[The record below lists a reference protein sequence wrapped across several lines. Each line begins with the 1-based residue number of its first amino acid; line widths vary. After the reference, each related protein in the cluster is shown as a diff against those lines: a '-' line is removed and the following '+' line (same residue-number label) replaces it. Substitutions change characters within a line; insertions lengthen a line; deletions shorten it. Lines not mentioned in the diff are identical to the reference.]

1 MDNLR
6 RSIRLLFVDYCP
18 DFILK
23 EKDSEKYIN
32 IQTFLENGFRT
43 FSNYSLDEIRNV
55 YFKLD
60 TDWFLDDNNENK
72 NHFHLLNH
80 FTSKLLLEDNLEP
93 FVNYSHLLKWRDL
106 SYYTGED
113 LMTTSFFAYID
124 NRSQRK
130 RDFFSWRPTAFSD
143 NKRLRILL
151 NKGLAENHF
160 HLKGSGPVFDLSW
173 LNLMNNPNRFEKTF
187 DKLESELSLL
197 TKISNTSINSKKELK
212 VLVYKAA
219 YIRYKLFCKINNIN
233 KNSLLFIDLSK
244 ESNKDGSFDL
254 LIKMPE
260 LTREIELLK
269 FDEGHKFVYKGDSH
283 YVIDYAIPKNIHTS
297 NLDKSYVFYGE
308 RKLMYDCFQLIYKND
323 KNFKSYIHLFH
334 AYILIKAQF
343 RAELIQ
349 VNDKVGFGNFSRYQD
364 RKEYFLP
371 DDSIYHTAFMNLAV
385 HDTKKHTKIDSFE
398 LRVAP
403 KAEVN
408 KLKSSISGYKE
419 SLKSNVIQSVNRK
432 LKDEDDYI
440 FEQDNVF
447 YTIHYIKKED
457 DLLNEKCDDDEIIIC
472 SKCIHVKIGN
482 HINCR
487 HSELRSEIKYQ
498 TLAISQLRESFSSV
512 SKYIRG
518 IDAASSEFD
527 APPEVF
533 AQGFRYIKNHKI
545 KGRFN
550 HLMDK
555 IDEPKIYATYH
566 VGEDFYDIVDG
577 LRAIDEVIK
586 FCNLSQGDRLGHAL
600 ALGID
605 VKDYYLFKNNK
616 LMLPKQIVLDN
627 IVWLLAKVR
636 KFGISRHRNEINRLE
651 KLYGNLFYEIFS
663 SNLELTNPLKE
674 KTIDHIVY
682 FDAWKLR
689 GDDPQ
694 LYFDKLENDI
704 YSLINLNYWER
715 CRINYEYPRNKSI
728 RNNIDCKRIV
738 QAYHFNP
745 KIKKTGKMMKQFEIT
760 HAYTELVHAVQEK
773 MMHEIKSLNIAI
785 ETNPT
790 SNYLIGTFRRY
801 AKHPITK
808 FFNLGLETNHELLK
822 NCPQLSVSINT
833 DDQGIFSTSLENEYA
848 LMAIALE
855 KEKDEN
861 GEPKYNSSMIY
872 EYLERIRLMG
882 LGQSFSV

>member
-6 RSIRLLFVDYCP
+6 RAIRLLFVDYCP
-18 DFILK
+18 DYILK
-23 EKDSEKYIN
+23 SKNSRDYIN
-32 IQTFLENGFRT
+32 QQKFLEKGFRI
-43 FSNYSLDEIRNV
+43 FSNYSLDEIQNI
-55 YFKLD
+55 YTKLD
-60 TDWFLDDNNENK
+60 SDWFFDINNNNNRDK
-72 NHFHLLNH
+72 NYFHILNH
-80 FTSKLLLEDNLEP
+80 FTSKLLVEENNEP
-93 FVNYSHLLKWRDL
+93 FINYPHLLKWRDL

-113 LMTTSFFAYID
+113 LMTTSYFAYID
-124 NRSQRK
+124 NRSHRK
-130 RDFFSWRPTAFSD
+130 RDFFAWRATAFSD
-143 NKRLRILL
+143 NKRLRLLL

-173 LNLMNNPNRFEKTF
+173 LNLMNNPNRFEKRF

-197 TKISNTSINSKKELK
+197 TKVSNTSTNSKKELK

-219 YIRYKLFCKINNIN
+219 YIRYKLFCTINKINENG
-233 KNSLLFIDLSK
+233 LLHIDISK
-244 ESNKDGSFDL
+244 ESNKVDTFDL

-269 FDEGHKFVYKGDSH
+269 FDVGHNFVYKGDRH
-283 YVIDYAIPKNIHTS
+283 RVIDYAIPQNIHTS

-308 RKLMYDCFQLIYKND
+308 RKLMYDCFQKIYTKD
-323 KNFKSYIHLFH
+323 STFEKYIHLFH

-349 VNDKVGFGNFSRYQD
+349 VNDKVGFGNFSKYQD

-371 DDSIYHTAFMNLAV
+371 DESIYHTAFMNLAV
-385 HDTKKHTKIDSFE
+385 HDSKKHINIKSFE

-403 KAEVN
+403 KEEVCR
-408 KLKSSISGYKE
+408 LKNSVLGYNLALNE
-419 SLKSNVIQSVNRK
+419 KSIQSINQIKYPKRIK
-432 LKDEDDYI
+432 YKKGYDLEKDNI
-440 FEQDNVF
+440 F
-447 YTIHYIKKED
+447 YTIHYIKKKD
-457 DLLNEKCDDDEIIIC
+457 DQKLDSIASL
-472 SKCIHVKIGN
+472 VQ
-482 HINCR
+482 CR
-487 HSELRSEIKYQ
+487 HFLSREEIKNQ
-498 TLAISQLRESFSSV
+498 TLAISQLREGYSSV

-527 APPEVF
+527 ASPEVF

-550 HLMDK
+550 HLLDK

-577 LRAIDEVIK
+577 IRAIDEVIK
-586 FCNLSQGDRLGHAL
+586 FCSLTQGDRLGHAL

-636 KFGISRHRNEINRLE
+636 KFGISIHRNEINRLE
-651 KLYGNLFYEIFS
+651 KLYSNLFYEVFS

-694 LYFDKLENDI
+694 LYFDKLEDDI

-715 CRINYEYPRNKSI
+715 CRINYEYPRNRSI

-760 HAYTELVHAVQEK
+760 HAYTELVQAVQEK
-773 MMHEIKSLNIAI
+773 MMHEIKNLNISI

-855 KEKDEN
+855 KEKDEF

-882 LGQSFSV
+882 LGQGFND

>member
-6 RSIRLLFVDYCP
+6 RAIRLLFVDYCP
-18 DFILK
+18 DYILK
-23 EKDSEKYIN
+23 KQKADQYIN
-32 IQTFLENGFRT
+32 QQKFLENGFRT
-43 FSNYSLDEIRNV
+43 FSNYSLDEIQNV
-55 YFKLD
+55 YTKLD
-60 TDWFLDDNNENK
+60 VDWFLDIYNNKDK
-72 NHFHLLNH
+72 NYFYILNH
-80 FTSKLLLEDNLEP
+80 FTSKLLVEENNEP
-93 FVNYSHLLKWRDL
+93 FVNYPHLLKWRDL

-113 LMTTSFFAYID
+113 LMTTSYFAYID

-130 RDFFSWRPTAFSD
+130 RDFFAWRATAFSD

-173 LNLMNNPNRFEKTF
+173 LNIMNNPTNFEKDF
-187 DKLESELSLL
+187 KKLESELSLL
-197 TKISNTSINSKKELK
+197 TKVSNSTLNSNKELK
-212 VLVYKAA
+212 ILVFKAA
-219 YIRYKLFCKINNIN
+219 YIRY
-233 KNSLLFIDLSK
+233 LLFSILNLHEKSIDIKIDLSK
-244 ESNKDGSFDL
+244 DSNSEQSYDVL
-254 LIKMPE
+254 LKMNT
-260 LTREIELLK
+260 LSQAINVLK
-269 FDEGHKFVYKGDSH
+269 FDLGHKFCYNNNNDC
-283 YVIDYAIPKNIHTS
+283 VIDYAIPKNIHAS
-297 NLDKSYVFYGE
+297 NFDKSYVFYGE
-308 RKLMYDCFQLIYKND
+308 RKLMYDCFRKIYTKD
-323 KNFKSYIHLFH
+323 STFEKYIHLFH

-349 VNDKVGFGNFSRYQD
+349 INDKVGFGNFSKYQD

-371 DDSIYHTAFMNLAV
+371 DSSIYHTAFMNLAV
-385 HDTKKHTKIDSFE
+385 HDSKKHINIKSFE

-403 KAEVN
+403 KEEVSR
-408 KLKSSISGYKE
+408 LKNSISGYNLALNE
-419 SLKSNVIQSVNRK
+419 KSIQSINQIK
-432 LKDEDDYI
+432 FPKKIKYKKGYDLEKDNI
-440 FEQDNVF
+440 F
-447 YTIHYIKKED
+447 YTIHYIKRKD
-457 DLLNEKCDDDEIIIC
+457 NQKLDCVTSL
-472 SKCIHVKIGN
+472 VQ
-482 HINCR
+482 CR
-487 HSELRSEIKYQ
+487 HFSSREEIKNQ
-498 TLAISQLRESFSSV
+498 TLAISQLREGYTSV

-533 AQGFRYIKNHKI
+533 AQGFRYIKNHKV
-545 KGRFN
+545 KGKFN
-550 HLMDK
+550 HLQEK

-566 VGEDFYDIVDG
+566 AGEDFYDIVDG

-586 FCNLSQGDRLGHAL
+586 FCNLNQGDRLGHAL
-600 ALGID
+600 ALGIH

-636 KFGISRHRNEINRLE
+636 KFGISIHRNEINRLE
-651 KLYGNLFYEIFS
+651 KLYSNLFYEVFS
-663 SNLELTNPLKE
+663 SNLALTNPLKE
-674 KTIDHIVY
+674 KVIDHIVY

-694 LYFDKLENDI
+694 LYFDKLDDDI
-704 YSLINLNYWER
+704 YSLINLNYWDR
-715 CRINYEYPRNKSI
+715 CRINYEYPRNRSI

-738 QAYHFNP
+738 QAYHFNSN
-745 KIKKTGKMMKQFEIT
+745 IKKTGKMIKQFEIT
-760 HAYTELVHAVQEK
+760 HAYTELVQAVQEK
-773 MMHEIKSLNIAI
+773 MMHEIKNLNISI

-808 FFNLGLETNHELLK
+808 FFNLGLETNHEQLK

-861 GEPKYNSSMIY
+861 GNPKYNSSMIY

-882 LGQSFSV
+882 IGQSFNS